1 MLKSQLENETLL
13 HTDTKNKLLTALEQ
27 LEFKNQLLAKVS
39 CSVFFHLFNLH
50 FRMLMS
56 SNSAMYKHEIV
67 QRVYFTFNK
76 TS

>member
-39 CSVFFHLFNLH
+39 CSVFFIYSTHIF
-50 FRMLMS
+50 
-56 SNSAMYKHEIV
+56 V
-67 QRVYFTFNK
+67 C
-76 TS
+76 